1 MNSTSTILFIIA
13 ITLQTYATIEA
24 IRLIKHVLWPK
35 PWLAFTI
42 ALGLMVIIFSS
53 ELYYHF
59 IIGESIPVYEGIL
72 ALMIA
77 LLMAYNVGYSSP
89 SVRRQN
95 LNLKQKTEQ
104 KKRAEHRLSL
114 INNFSS
120 KLIKLNTED
129 ELIWYVVKEIEQ
141 QTRFKDCVIYLH
153 DEEKNVLVQ
162 SAAIGPKNPE
172 KYEITNKIEIPF
184 GRGITG
190 CCAESKEAIIVDNVQ
205 EDERYIAELDFSGSE
220 ICIPIVHDGR
230 LFGVIDC
237 EHPDI
242 GYFTKDHLDILNTV
256 AAMLATRLAQWEA
269 MKNLQRTQKTLL
281 EAQAI
286 SHLGNWYWDMKTG
299 QIQWSDE
306 IFRIFGLEPQSF
318 KPSYDDF
325 LAAIPPQDRDRVDEL
340 ARSMMEPE
348 NTEAYNIDHSITLP
362 DGSIRFV
369 NEQGIVH
376 FGEDGNPASMSGTVQ
391 DITERMLAEKSTN
404 KTKEQLRQ
412 SQKMEAVGQLTGGI
426 SHDFNNLL
434 AIILGNLQLL
444 EMNINSDKPVNKKQ
458 LKEAVEESIKAG
470 KKGADLTK
478 RLLSFSRKQVLS
490 SSTLIVNQVIND
502 MGSMLT
508 RTLGE
513 HIELAVELDNNL
525 WPVETDISQLEN
537 ALLNMSINSRDAMPR
552 GGKLIIKTS
561 NINVKKGFIKQ
572 HPEFQTGDYV
582 LLEVSDTGTGMDAK
596 TLKKVF
602 EPFFT
607 TKEVGKGSGLGLS
620 MVYGF
625 AKQSGGQVVIVSDVG
640 IGTSIKIYL
649 PRAKATEVNVKKVEK
664 GLSNLTGSETIL
676 LVEDDDGVRKVF
688 VRLLD
693 NLGYNVL
700 AARDG
705 DEAIKILGDIEHID
719 MLLSDVVLPGAISG
733 PEIGKIA
740 QQHFPNIKILYVSGY
755 TEDNHIIQDIEDDNV
770 NLLSKPFEPSELSSK
785 IREIIDN

>member
-1 MNSTSTILFIIA
+1 
-13 ITLQTYATIEA
+13 
-24 IRLIKHVLWPK
+24 
-35 PWLAFTI
+35 
-42 ALGLMVIIFSS
+42 
-53 ELYYHF
+53 
-59 IIGESIPVYEGIL
+59 
-72 ALMIA
+72 
-77 LLMAYNVGYSSP
+77 
-89 SVRRQN
+89 
-95 LNLKQKTEQ
+95 
-104 KKRAEHRLSL
+104 
-114 INNFSS
+114 
-120 KLIKLNTED
+120 
-129 ELIWYVVKEIEQ
+129 
-141 QTRFKDCVIYLH
+141 
-153 DEEKNVLVQ
+153 
-162 SAAIGPKNPE
+162 
-172 KYEITNKIEIPF
+172 
-184 GRGITG
+184 
-190 CCAESKEAIIVDNVQ
+190 
-205 EDERYIAELDFSGSE
+205 
-220 ICIPIVHDGR
+220 
-230 LFGVIDC
+230 
-237 EHPDI
+237 
-242 GYFTKDHLDILNTV
+242 
-256 AAMLATRLAQWEA
+256 
-269 MKNLQRTQKTLL
+269 
-281 EAQAI
+281 
-286 SHLGNWYWDMKTG
+286 
-299 QIQWSDE
+299 
-306 IFRIFGLEPQSF
+306 
-318 KPSYDDF
+318 
-325 LAAIPPQDRDRVDEL
+325 
-340 ARSMMEPE
+340 
-348 NTEAYNIDHSITLP
+348 
-362 DGSIRFV
+362 
-369 NEQGIVH
+369 
-376 FGEDGNPASMSGTVQ
+376 
-391 DITERMLAEKSTN
+391 STN